1 MTRRVE
7 ADGDSSAAGRRSAW
21 ILRVIVG
28 LIFFILVG
36 GLVSYQERQRRRCDI
51 APECHLDVKGKAD
64 GEVYAIALRCI
75 SAGLERMPLNSTA
88 SHDVGNAVHLLLEIL
103 RQATQDARTG
113 DPSSVE
119 L

>member
-51 APECHLDVKGKAD
+51 APGAEESGKFA
-64 GEVYAIALRCI
+64 
-75 SAGLERMPLNSTA
+75 SAPG
-88 SHDVGNAVHLLLEIL
+88 
-103 RQATQDARTG
+103 ATPGPR
-113 DPSSVE
+113 
-119 L
+119 